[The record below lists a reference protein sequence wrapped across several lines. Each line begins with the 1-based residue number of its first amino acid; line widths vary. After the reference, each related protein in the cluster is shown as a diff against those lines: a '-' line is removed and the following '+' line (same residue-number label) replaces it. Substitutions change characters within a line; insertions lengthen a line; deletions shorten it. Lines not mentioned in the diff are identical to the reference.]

1 MSWVSGCGLTVPHD
15 APAVPCLDHSIPAA
29 GHLLEMQGLRLHL
42 ASLAFG
48 QKPPEVPVS
57 VIGTDCTDSFPFCL
71 SVKTR
76 VLVPLYGRVHS
87 LLSIYVFKTFRW

>member
-15 APAVPCLDHSIPAA
+15 APAVPCLDHSIPSA

-48 QKPPEVPVS
+48 QKPPR
-57 VIGTDCTDSFPFCL
+57 FLCL
-71 SVKTR
+71 SQALT
-76 VLVPLYGRVHS
+76 VLTPS
-87 LLSIYVFKTFRW
+87 LSAFP